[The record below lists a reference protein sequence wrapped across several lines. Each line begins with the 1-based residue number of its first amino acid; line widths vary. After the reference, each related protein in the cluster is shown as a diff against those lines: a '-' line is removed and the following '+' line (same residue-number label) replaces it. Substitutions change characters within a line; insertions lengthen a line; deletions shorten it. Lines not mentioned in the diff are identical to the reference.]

1 MTTSSELR
9 LFTETLQQNNNLLAE
24 EEAKFLPHAQ
34 PHKETQDKF
43 LLPPQHHTPDSV
55 LQLLSSVLPLLSGPR
70 DLQLQPVALAQLISL
85 SVGLRQVGHL
95 LEKNHGDSLDC
106 LHLQL
111 INVCQ
116 DPSVDV
122 LLRLQLLEI
131 IELRTLGWQSV
142 PLIDAY
148 YQKRFGDYDRNHK
161 AKDSFAKDVDLI
173 LGNSVGNLLEG
184 RGSVG
189 NLATGAMCE
198 EGGAVE
204 FAVPRGKSGD
214 SADLVQDKMK
224 PVLANDQSNE
234 SAVGESCSSINNG
247 STVDSESF
255 HTVCNS
261 NSSSQV
267 EEEVSK
273 GVSSPPSG
281 SVRVCDEEVES
292 FEDQAQGE
300 DDRDPALEICTLEAC
315 GVVLT
320 IQSANLAAAH
330 KTRDALKEF
339 MTKGRHDVASKV
351 LRRSREE
358 ILRLAASPFSQL
370 PPQQWDTLAPSLP
383 LAVVSRR
390 KEKSVKKMESG
401 FTSFRRVPAGNMK
414 SAEPPTVPME
424 VRKEIGC
431 TIITRLRLEPTPP
444 VELPVKSK
452 AGKKHKPRGKRR
464 PRNITI

>member
-1 MTTSSELR
+1 MASQDPALHHMAS
-9 LFTETLQQNNNLLAE
+9 
-24 EEAKFLPHAQ
+24 
-34 PHKETQDKF
+34 QDKF
-43 LLPPQHHTPDSV
+43 LFPPQHHTLDSV

-70 DLQLQPVALAQLISL
+70 DLQLQPVALAQLSSL
-85 SVGLRQVGHL
+85 SVGLCQVGHL
-95 LEKNHGDSLDC
+95 LEKNHGDALDC

-116 DPSVDV
+116 DSSVDV
-122 LLRLQLLEI
+122 FLRLQLLEI

-148 YQKRFGDYDRNHK
+148 YQKRFGDYDQNQK
-161 AKDSFAKDVDLI
+161 AANSFAKDVDLM
-173 LGNSVGNLLEG
+173 LGNSVGSLLEG

-189 NLATGAMCE
+189 KLPGAMCE

-204 FAVPRGKSGD
+204 LGGPRGKSGD
-214 SADLVQDKMK
+214 SADMAQDKIQLV
-224 PVLANDQSNE
+224 PANNQSNIE
-234 SAVGESCSSINNG
+234 PALGESCNSINNG

-273 GVSSPPSG
+273 GISSPPSG
-281 SVRVCDEEVES
+281 SVRVGDEEVES
-292 FEDQAQGE
+292 MEDQAQGE
-300 DDRDPALEICTLEAC
+300 GDRDTALEICTIEAC

-330 KTRDALKEF
+330 KARDALKEF
-339 MTKGRHDVASKV
+339 MAKGRHDVASKV

-390 KEKSVKKMESG
+390 NEKSVKKIESG

-414 SAEPPTVPME
+414 RAEPSTVPLE

-431 TIITRLRLEPTPP
+431 TIITRSRLEPTPP
-444 VELPVKSK
+444 EELP
-452 AGKKHKPRGKRR
+452 A
-464 PRNITI
+464 

>member
-1 MTTSSELR
+1 MASQDPALHHMAS
-9 LFTETLQQNNNLLAE
+9 
-24 EEAKFLPHAQ
+24 
-34 PHKETQDKF
+34 QDKF

-55 LQLLSSVLPLLSGPR
+55 LPLLSGSR
-70 DLQLQPVALAQLISL
+70 DLQLQPVALAQLSSL

-148 YQKRFGDYDRNHK
+148 YKKRFGDYDRNHK

-204 FAVPRGKSGD
+204 FGVPQGKSGD

-224 PVLANDQSNE
+224 PVLANDQSNNE

-247 STVDSESF
+247 F

-273 GVSSPPSG
+273 GVSSSPSG
-281 SVRVCDEEVES
+281 
-292 FEDQAQGE
+292 
-300 DDRDPALEICTLEAC
+300 
-315 GVVLT
+315 
-320 IQSANLAAAH
+320 
-330 KTRDALKEF
+330 
-339 MTKGRHDVASKV
+339 
-351 LRRSREE
+351 
-358 ILRLAASPFSQL
+358 
-370 PPQQWDTLAPSLP
+370 
-383 LAVVSRR
+383 
-390 KEKSVKKMESG
+390 
-401 FTSFRRVPAGNMK
+401 
-414 SAEPPTVPME
+414 
-424 VRKEIGC
+424 
-431 TIITRLRLEPTPP
+431 
-444 VELPVKSK
+444 
-452 AGKKHKPRGKRR
+452 
-464 PRNITI
+464 

>member
-1 MTTSSELR
+1 MASQDPALHHMAS
-9 LFTETLQQNNNLLAE
+9 
-24 EEAKFLPHAQ
+24 
-34 PHKETQDKF
+34 QDKF

-70 DLQLQPVALAQLISL
+70 DLQLQPVALAQLSSL
-85 SVGLRQVGHL
+85 SVGLCQVGHL
-95 LEKNHGDSLDC
+95 LEKNHRDALDC

-116 DPSVDV
+116 DSSVDV

-131 IELRTLGWQSV
+131 IELRTLGWQSI

-148 YQKRFGDYDRNHK
+148 YQKRFGDYGQNQK
-161 AKDSFAKDVDLI
+161 AATSFAKDVDLM
-173 LGNSVGNLLEG
+173 LGNSVGSLLEG
-184 RGSVG
+184 RDSVG
-189 NLATGAMCE
+189 KLPGAMCE
-198 EGGAVE
+198 EGGAVQ
-204 FAVPRGKSGD
+204 FGGPRGKSGD
-214 SADLVQDKMK
+214 SADLVQDKIK
-224 PVLANDQSNE
+224 LVPANNQSNIE
-234 SAVGESCSSINNG
+234 AVVSEESCSSINKG

-281 SVRVCDEEVES
+281 SVRVGDEEVES

-330 KTRDALKEF
+330 KARDALKEII
-339 MTKGRHDVASKV
+339 TKGRHDVASKV

-370 PPQQWDTLAPSLP
+370 PPQHWDTLAPILP
-383 LAVVSRR
+383 LAVISRR

-414 SAEPPTVPME
+414 SAEPPTVPLE

-431 TIITRLRLEPTPP
+431 TIITRSRLEP
-444 VELPVKSK
+444 
-452 AGKKHKPRGKRR
+452 
-464 PRNITI
+464 

>member
-1 MTTSSELR
+1 MLSSLITLLKRKTYIAVLTSTFNLQMTASSELR
-9 LFTETLQQNNNLLAE
+9 LLTETLQQNSNLLAE
-24 EEAKFLPHAQ
+24 EEAKFLPPAQ
-34 PHKETQDKF
+34 HHKETQEKFSLPAQHQMASQDPALHHMASQDKF

-70 DLQLQPVALAQLISL
+70 DLQLQPVALAQLSSL

-122 LLRLQLLEI
+122 VLRLQLLEI

-148 YQKRFGDYDRNHK
+148 YKKRFGDYDQKQK
-161 AKDSFAKDVDLI
+161 AVHSFAKDVDLM
-173 LGNSVGNLLEG
+173 LGNSVGSSLEG

-189 NLATGAMCE
+189 KLPGAMCE
-198 EGGAVE
+198 EGG
-204 FAVPRGKSGD
+204 PRGKSED
-214 SADLVQDKMK
+214 SEDLVQDKIK
-224 PVLANDQSNE
+224 LVPANNQSNNE
-234 SAVGESCSSINNG
+234 SVVGESCSSINNG

-261 NSSSQV
+261 NSSFQV

-273 GVSSPPSG
+273 GLSPPPSG
-281 SVRVCDEEVES
+281 SVREEVES
-292 FEDQAQGE
+292 LEDQAQGE
-300 DDRDPALEICTLEAC
+300 DKRDPALETCTLEAF

-330 KTRDALKEF
+330 KD
-339 MTKGRHDVASKV
+339 
-351 LRRSREE
+351 
-358 ILRLAASPFSQL
+358 
-370 PPQQWDTLAPSLP
+370 
-383 LAVVSRR
+383 
-390 KEKSVKKMESG
+390 
-401 FTSFRRVPAGNMK
+401 
-414 SAEPPTVPME
+414 
-424 VRKEIGC
+424 
-431 TIITRLRLEPTPP
+431 
-444 VELPVKSK
+444 
-452 AGKKHKPRGKRR
+452 
-464 PRNITI
+464 

>member
-1 MTTSSELR
+1 MASQDPALHHMAS
-9 LFTETLQQNNNLLAE
+9 
-24 EEAKFLPHAQ
+24 
-34 PHKETQDKF
+34 QDKF

-70 DLQLQPVALAQLISL
+70 DLQLQPVGLAQLSSL

-116 DPSVDV
+116 DLSVVV

-148 YQKRFGDYDRNHK
+148 YKKRFGDYDRNHK

-204 FAVPRGKSGD
+204 FGVPRGKSGD
-214 SADLVQDKMK
+214 SANLVQDKMK
-224 PVLANDQSNE
+224 PVLANDQSNNE

-273 GVSSPPSG
+273 GLSPPPSG
-281 SVRVCDEEVES
+281 SVREEVES
-292 FEDQAQGE
+292 LEDQAQGE
-300 DDRDPALEICTLEAC
+300 DERDPALETCTLEAC

-330 KTRDALKEF
+330 KARDVLKVF
-339 MTKGRHDVASKV
+339 MTKGRYDGASKV

-358 ILRLAASPFSQL
+358 
-370 PPQQWDTLAPSLP
+370 
-383 LAVVSRR
+383 
-390 KEKSVKKMESG
+390 
-401 FTSFRRVPAGNMK
+401 
-414 SAEPPTVPME
+414 
-424 VRKEIGC
+424 
-431 TIITRLRLEPTPP
+431 
-444 VELPVKSK
+444 
-452 AGKKHKPRGKRR
+452 
-464 PRNITI
+464 

>member
-1 MTTSSELR
+1 MASQDPALHHMAS
-9 LFTETLQQNNNLLAE
+9 
-24 EEAKFLPHAQ
+24 
-34 PHKETQDKF
+34 QDKF

-70 DLQLQPVALAQLISL
+70 DLQLQPVALAQLSSL

-95 LEKNHGDSLDC
+95 LEKNHGDALDC

-148 YQKRFGDYDRNHK
+148 YQKRFGDYDQKQK
-161 AKDSFAKDVDLI
+161 AANSFAKDVDLM
-173 LGNSVGNLLEG
+173 LGNSVGSLLEG

-189 NLATGAMCE
+189 KLPGAMCE
-198 EGGAVE
+198 VGGAVQ
-204 FAVPRGKSGD
+204 FGGPRGKSGD
-214 SADLVQDKMK
+214 SADLVQDKIK
-224 PVLANDQSNE
+224 LVPANNQSNNE
-234 SAVGESCSSINNG
+234 SVVGESCSSINNG

-261 NSSSQV
+261 NSSFQV

-273 GVSSPPSG
+273 GLSPPPSG
-281 SVRVCDEEVES
+281 SVREEVES
-292 FEDQAQGE
+292 LEDQAQGE
-300 DDRDPALEICTLEAC
+300 DERDPALETCTLEAC

-330 KTRDALKEF
+330 KARDALKEF

-370 PPQQWDTLAPSLP
+370 PPQHWDTLAPSLP

-390 KEKSVKKMESG
+390 KEKSVIKMESG
-401 FTSFRRVPAGNMK
+401 FASFRRVPAGNMK
-414 SAEPPTVPME
+414 SAEPPTVPLE

-431 TIITRLRLEPTPP
+431 TIITRSRLEPTPP

-452 AGKKHKPRGKRR
+452 AGKKYKSRGKRR

>member
-1 MTTSSELR
+1 MSSHDSALHHMASQE
-9 LFTETLQQNNNLLAE
+9 
-24 EEAKFLPHAQ
+24 
-34 PHKETQDKF
+34 KF

-70 DLQLQPVALAQLISL
+70 DLQLQPVAVAQLSSL

-95 LEKNHGDSLDC
+95 LEKNHGDALDW

-116 DPSVDV
+116 DSSVDV

-131 IELRTLGWQSV
+131 IELRTLGWQSI

-148 YQKRFGDYDRNHK
+148 YQKRFGDYGQNQK
-161 AKDSFAKDVDLI
+161 AANSFAKDVDLM

-189 NLATGAMCE
+189 NLPGAMCE
-198 EGGAVE
+198 EGGAVQLGC
-204 FAVPRGKSGD
+204 PRGKSGD

-224 PVLANDQSNE
+224 PVLANDQSNNE
-234 SAVGESCSSINNG
+234 SAVGESRSSINNG

-273 GVSSPPSG
+273 GISSPPSG
-281 SVRVCDEEVES
+281 SVRVGDEEVES
-292 FEDQAQGE
+292 MENQAQGE
-300 DDRDPALEICTLEAC
+300 GDRDTALEICTIEAC

-330 KTRDALKEF
+330 KARDALKEF
-339 MTKGRHDVASKV
+339 MAKGRHDVASKV

-390 KEKSVKKMESG
+390 NEKSVKKMEFG

-414 SAEPPTVPME
+414 RAEPSTVPLE

-431 TIITRLRLEPTPP
+431 TIITRSRLEPP

-452 AGKKHKPRGKRR
+452 SKSGKKQKPRGKRR